1 MIHIMKEKTMT
12 DKVKDKMQALK
23 NKWNND
29 PVGCIFNGALVFFT
43 FDAAATLNSI
53 EALEQIE
60 NARSK

>member
-1 MIHIMKEKTMT
+1 MT

-23 NKWNND
+23 NKWNTD